1 MSMQRSMSPKQSGNL
16 WKSMWSTRY
25 QNWALKPPQAMI
37 CDAGNVEDDI
47 CARCPKKP
55 WARKAWHYSTKKQ
68 YQHQSRWRRP
78 NLQLYTPTVVL
89 LLLRANHNDAIKLGD
104 GERVIRLYK
113 YFVVFQDF
121 QMPKICLCNAASP
134 STSKL
139 FADSEDELFS
149 HLEQVREPPGC
160 NWHKPRNGS
169 RHWTW
174 QQELQE
180 WLSFL

>member
-1 MSMQRSMSPKQSGNL
+1 MQGM
-16 WKSMWSTRY
+16 WKTIFAPDALRNHEREKHGIIPPRNSTS
-25 QNWALKPPQAMI
+25 I
-37 CDAGNVEDDI
+37 SHDGEDQI
-47 CARCPKKP
+47 SN
-55 WARKAWHYSTKKQ
+55 YT
-68 YQHQSRWRRP
+68 HQ
-78 NLQLYTPTVVL
+78 LLVL

-174 QQELQE
+174 QQELQK
-180 WLSFL
+180 WLSFV